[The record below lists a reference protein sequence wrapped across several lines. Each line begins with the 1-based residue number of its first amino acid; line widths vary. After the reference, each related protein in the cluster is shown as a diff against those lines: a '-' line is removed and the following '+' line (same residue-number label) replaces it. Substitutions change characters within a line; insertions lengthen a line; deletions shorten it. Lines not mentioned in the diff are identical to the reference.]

1 VSYCWLKSGDSGFLV
16 ERTMMRL
23 TQRVG
28 GNFARYAL
36 IAAMTGLLAGCG
48 GGSGD
53 GTDPIDTELGEF
65 DPLDLDGNGIPDA
78 EDPDY
83 DAADLDGDGILN
95 LDDDDVNGDGIL
107 NEDDDDYV
115 AGDADGDGFTDA
127 TADAPCGGE
136 GGTDNKSANNSWDD
150 NCVIERQAGG
160 GQFADSLYTAGIQ
173 RVIYCA
179 GFGDGADYAAFA
191 DGEFGPGTEAAMQ
204 DYQADSSLT
213 ADGAVGPQTWAKLQS
228 EIELLTAGTF
238 NSEGVGYDTFGFKA
252 GRCADSVLF
261 YQETSPLADGS
272 GVDLGG
278 WTLAKNPPSSDQ
290 RVPFSTDPAF
300 NQL

>member
-1 VSYCWLKSGDSGFLV
+1 
-16 ERTMMRL
+16 MMRL

-36 IAAMTGLLAGCG
+36 IAAMTGVLAGCG

-53 GTDPIDTELGEF
+53 GTDPIDTELGDF

-83 DAADLDGDGILN
+83 SATDLDGDGILN
-95 LDDDDVNGDGIL
+95 LDDDDVDGDGIINDL
-107 NEDDDDYV
+107 DDDYV
-115 AGDADGDGFTDA
+115 PGDADGDGFTDA

-136 GGTDNKSANNSWDD
+136 RGTDNMSADNSWDN

-160 GQFADSLYTAGIQ
+160 GQFADSLYTVGIQ

-204 DYQADSSLT
+204 EYQTDRGLT
-213 ADGAVGPQTWAKLQS
+213 SDGAVGPQTWAKLQS
-228 EIELLTAGTF
+228 EIEVLEFGELASDGAGG
-238 NSEGVGYDTFGFKA
+238 SVAYDSFGFKA
-252 GRCADSVLF
+252 GRCADAVLF
-261 YQETSPLADGS
+261 YQETTPTADGA
-272 GVDLGG
+272 GIDKLG
-278 WTLAKNPPSSDQ
+278 WTLAKNPPNSDQ
-290 RVPFSTDPAF
+290 RVAFSTDPAF

>member
-1 VSYCWLKSGDSGFLV
+1 
-16 ERTMMRL
+16 MRL

-36 IAAMTGLLAGCG
+36 IAAMTGVLAGCG

-53 GTDPIDTELGEF
+53 GTDPIDTELGDF

-83 DAADLDGDGILN
+83 SATDLDGDGILN
-95 LDDDDVNGDGIL
+95 LDDDDVDGDGIINDL
-107 NEDDDDYV
+107 DDDYV
-115 AGDADGDGFTDA
+115 PGDADGDGFTDA

-136 GGTDNKSANNSWDD
+136 RGTDNMSADNSWDN

-160 GQFADSLYTAGIQ
+160 GQFADSLYTVGIQ

-204 DYQADSSLT
+204 EYQTDRGLT
-213 ADGAVGPQTWAKLQS
+213 SDGAVGPQTWAKLQS
-228 EIELLTAGTF
+228 EIEVLEFGELASDGAGG
-238 NSEGVGYDTFGFKA
+238 SVAYDSFGFKA
-252 GRCADSVLF
+252 GRCADAVLF
-261 YQETSPLADGS
+261 YQETTPTADGA
-272 GVDLGG
+272 GIDKLG
-278 WTLAKNPPSSDQ
+278 WTLAKNPPNSDQ
-290 RVPFSTDPAF
+290 RVAFSTDPAF